1 MGISDAGR
9 RGVRQLVRELEEA
22 VDVDELRSHA
32 VRGLARLIPAD
43 GAQWYHFA
51 AHDGAVRALAFPAE
65 SFHTD
70 PAVIYDHPVDHPLT
84 GPMLLSGTG
93 GAWRVSDVAGDRDWR
108 LTHCYNLDFRP
119 FGMHRHLVASGR
131 DETGVSGYALLR
143 GGSDFTEEQRD
154 LLGYAQPHFAAAERL
169 LTERQRMYALLAA
182 ALASAGRSGQGVAAV
197 AGDGTVRALDAV
209 AAELLPRLDGDPR
222 IGVGALPGAC
232 RAFRARD
239 IDVRGVECAVPD
251 VPRLLLL
258 RDLAPGRAAAR
269 ALGLTE
275 REHRTLEH
283 IDAGRTPVE
292 AARAMGIS
300 LTTVRGYV
308 AALHRKLNAGHTA
321 ALLRA
326 GREAGLLG
334 E

>member
-1 MGISDAGR
+1 MSISDAGR
-9 RGVRQLVRELEEA
+9 RDVRQLVRELEEA

-32 VRGLARLIPAD
+32 VRGLARIIPAD
-43 GAQWYHFA
+43 AAQWYHFA
-51 AHDGAVRALAFPAE
+51 DHDGAVRALALPAE
-65 SFHTD
+65 SFHAD
-70 PAVIYDHPVDHPLT
+70 PAVIYDHPMDHPLT
-84 GPMLLSGTG
+84 GPMLVSGTS
-93 GAWRVSDVAGDRDWR
+93 GAWRVSDVAADRDWR
-108 LTHCYNLDFRP
+108 RTHCYNLDFRP
-119 FGMHRHLVASGR
+119 FGMHRHLVASAR
-131 DETGVSGYALLR
+131 DEAGVAGYALLR
-143 GGSDFTEEQRD
+143 GGTDFTEEQRD
-154 LLGYAQPHFAAAERL
+154 LLDYAQPHLAAAERL
-169 LTERQRMYALLAA
+169 LAERQRMYALLAA
-182 ALASAGRSGQGVAAV
+182 ALASTGRPGQGVAAV
-197 AGDGTVRALDAV
+197 AGNGAVRALDAV

-222 IGVGALPGAC
+222 IGLGAPPDAC

-239 IDVRGVECAVPD
+239 IDVRAVACAVPD

-283 IDAGRTPVE
+283 IDAGRTPAE

-308 AALHRKLNAGHTA
+308 AALHRKLDAGHTA
-321 ALLRA
+321 ALLRK
-326 GREAGLLG
+326 GRETGLLG

>member
-1 MGISDAGR
+1 MDITDAGR

-22 VDVDELRSHA
+22 VDVAELRSRA
-32 VRGLARLIPAD
+32 VSGLARLIPAD

-51 AHDGAVRALAFPAE
+51 ARDGAVRALALPAE
-65 SFHTD
+65 SFHAD
-70 PAVIYDHPVDHPLT
+70 PAVIYEHPVDHPLT
-84 GPMLLSGTG
+84 GPMLVSGTG
-93 GAWRVSDVAGDRDWR
+93 GARRVSDVVGDLDWR
-108 LTHCYNLDFRP
+108 RTHCYNLDFRP

-131 DETGVSGYALLR
+131 DETGVCGYALLR
-143 GGSDFTEEQRD
+143 GGTDFTEEQRD
-154 LLGYAQPHFAAAERL
+154 LLGYAQPRLAAAERL
-169 LTERQRMYALLAA
+169 LAERQRMYELLAA
-182 ALASAGRSGQGVAAV
+182 ALASAGRRGQGVAAV
-197 AGDGTVRALDAV
+197 ARDGTVRALDAV

-222 IGVGALPGAC
+222 TGTRGG
-232 RAFRARD
+232 FRAHG
-239 IDVRGVECAVPD
+239 IDVRAVACALPEVE
-251 VPRLLLL
+251 RLLLL

-283 IDAGRTPVE
+283 IDAGRTPAE

-308 AALHRKLNAGHTA
+308 ASLHRKLNAGHTA
-321 ALLRA
+321 ALLRR